1 MIHDKV
7 IRQRIEESRQL
18 LYEMGMQYGLR
29 HPKVL
34 QQSMELDELINR
46 YYRVKYRKGMK
57 PIA

>member
-1 MIHDKV
+1 MLHDEV

-18 LYEMGMQYGLR
+18 LYQLEMQYGLR

-34 QQSMELDELINR
+34 KQSMHLDELINR
-46 YYRVKYRKGMK
+46 YNRVKYREGMK

>member
-1 MIHDKV
+1 MIHDEV

-18 LYEMGMQYGLR
+18 LYQMEMQYGLR

-34 QQSMELDELINR
+34 KQSMDLDELINR
-46 YYRVKYRKGMK
+46 YYRIKYREGMK